1 MSCRGAAHRGQ
12 PCPGWCGQ
20 RRRMGVGAGGGGS
33 GARASE
39 RPGKPTDGTA
49 TSDGGTPAGRGGPG
63 AVSGQGKGARAYPRD
78 HLQGGKGED
87 SGSRPGWQSRCSRS
101 VGQRVGDP
109 RALLCHDWSLNQWQE
124 DSGHGEVAA
133 QPPLVSRAVSQ
144 NAGQDVGTDGAGSKT
159 RATQSKALA
168 LASGRERWP
177 LGPGVG
183 CPLVTSGRA
192 GSPALLPGGPPRP
205 RPQPQSSRH
214 TEELELTPPSN
225 AQNTGRGGAEG
236 WLGCALWCPE
246 GLGEWLAPSR
256 GTIDIHLF
264 NEQS

>member
-12 PCPGWCGQ
+12 PCPGRCGQ

-33 GARASE
+33 GAQASD
-39 RPGKPTDGTA
+39 RPGKPTDGA
-49 TSDGGTPAGRGGPG
+49 VTSDGGTPAGRGGPG

-87 SGSRPGWQSRCSRS
+87 SGLRSGWQSRCSRS
-101 VGQRVGDP
+101 VGQQVGDP

-159 RATQSKALA
+159 RATQSKALG

-183 CPLVTSGRA
+183 CPLVIAGWA
-192 GSPALLPGGPPRP
+192 GSPALLPGGPSPA
-205 RPQPQSSRH
+205 
-214 TEELELTPPSN
+214 PPPATALPSH
-225 AQNTGRGGAEG
+225 RGAGADSTFK
-236 WLGCALWCPE
+236 CPE
-246 GLGEWLAPSR
+246 HGPWWGGGLARLCSAVHR
-256 GTIDIHLF
+256 GPGRVAGT
-264 NEQS
+264 Q